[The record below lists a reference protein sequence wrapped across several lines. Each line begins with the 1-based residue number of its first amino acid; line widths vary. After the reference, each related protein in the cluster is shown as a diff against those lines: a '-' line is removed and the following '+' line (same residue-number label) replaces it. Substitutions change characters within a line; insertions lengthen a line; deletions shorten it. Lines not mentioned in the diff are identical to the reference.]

1 MPISHQLDF
10 SGTRYPIPD
19 LCTSK
24 YTTNLNI
31 LLSQK
36 KNLDKYSLLKN
47 NWIFKSSPKRSI
59 SWL

>member
-36 KNLDKYSLLKN
+36 K
-47 NWIFKSSPKRSI
+47 KSGQVQSVKE
-59 SWL
+59 

>member
-36 KNLDKYSLLKN
+36 KNLDKYSSVKE
-47 NWIFKSSPKRSI
+47 
-59 SWL
+59 

>member
-36 KNLDKYSLLKN
+36 KIWTSTVLLKN
-47 NWIFKSSPKRSI
+47 N
-59 SWL
+59 